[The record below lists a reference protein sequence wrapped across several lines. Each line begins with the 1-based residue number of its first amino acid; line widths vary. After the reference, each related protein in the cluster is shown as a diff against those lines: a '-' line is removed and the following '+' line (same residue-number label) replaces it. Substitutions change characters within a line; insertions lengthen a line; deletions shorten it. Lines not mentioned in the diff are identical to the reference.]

1 MGRDPSF
8 FDRLRSATR
17 ASVLQGLAGLAALGI
32 STGTM
37 GATASAPGGG
47 IEERSLATR
56 PGTKGG
62 PLFTVVRPEES
73 GLTSENNYDDPE
85 MWGKRARELE
95 IGAIG
100 TGVAIGDFD
109 GDGIGIQPVGVTIAV
124 ESERRNDG
132 DNSFVEQVPEHFG
145 IYLVNFAGVL
155 LVDAFE
161 NAERDGF
168 DGVGLRGAEIVR
180 GKSL

>member
-1 MGRDPSF
+1 M
-8 FDRLRSATR
+8 
-17 ASVLQGLAGLAALGI
+17 
-32 STGTM
+32 
-37 GATASAPGGG
+37 
-47 IEERSLATR
+47 
-56 PGTKGG
+56 
-62 PLFTVVRPEES
+62 
-73 GLTSENNYDDPE
+73 
-85 MWGKRARELE
+85 RARDLGDEFAIHFQTVGRGDE
-95 IGAIG
+95 HEFDGAECPRNL
-100 TGVAIGDFD
+100 D